1 MKKWYLW
8 LVLALV
14 FAISGIMNYIDDRS
28 VLAQVIQVSIAILL
42 AFIQLICDKK
52 GEKGKK
58 IFNAVTSIAPTN
70 KIILTINICFTAL
83 VN

>member
-14 FAISGIMNYIDDRS
+14 FAISGIINYFDGRS
-28 VLAQVIQVSIAILL
+28 VLAQVIQISITIIL
-42 AFIQLICDKK
+42 AFIQLLCDKK

-58 IFNAVTSIAPTN
+58 VFNYIGMFLSIALGIW
-70 KIILTINICFTAL
+70 IIAMIVGMFL
-83 VN
+83 

>member
-14 FAISGIMNYIDDRS
+14 FAISGIINYFDGRS
-28 VLAQVIQVSIAILL
+28 VLAQVIQVSITIIL
-42 AFIQLICDKK
+42 AFIQLLCDKK

-58 IFNAVTSIAPTN
+58 VFNYIGMFLSIALGIW
-70 KIILTINICFTAL
+70 IIAMIVGMFL
-83 VN
+83 

>member
-14 FAISGIMNYIDDRS
+14 FAISGIMNYVDGRS
-28 VLAQVIQVSIAILL
+28 VLAQVIQVSITILL
-42 AFIQLICDKK
+42 AFIQLLCDKK

-58 IFNAVTSIAPTN
+58 IFNYIAMFLSIALGIW
-70 KIILTINICFTAL
+70 IIAMIVGMFL
-83 VN
+83 

>member
-14 FAISGIMNYIDDRS
+14 FAIGGVVNYIDGRS
-28 VLAQVIQVSIAILL
+28 VIAQVIQVSISIIL
-42 AFIQLICDKK
+42 AVIQLLCERK

-58 IFNAVTSIAPTN
+58 VFNYIAMVLA
-70 KIILTINICFTAL
+70 IIIGIWIIAMIVGMFI
-83 VN
+83 

>member
-28 VLAQVIQVSIAILL
+28 VLAQVIQVSIAFFSF
-42 AFIQLICDKK
+42 FIANQLYESKENC
-52 GEKGKK
+52 
-58 IFNAVTSIAPTN
+58 NTYLN
-70 KIILTINICFTAL
+70 NLC
-83 VN
+83 